1 MVAFAGNLA
10 RRVGE
15 RDGNNRRSS
24 QKIPVYYH
32 SMVQVGAAF
41 VSHTA
46 EMMTFPAGR
55 SYIRAAIDAVLR
67 AGFHP
72 VQMGTFTANP
82 LPPADYCRARI
93 QDCDVFVGVIGFRY
107 GSLVPELQETSYVD
121 LEFRE
126 ATRAGIPRLIFL
138 LDDEAPIIRSMVDVD
153 SRRIEEF
160 RERLLA
166 ARTVVYTF
174 RTPGDLGEA
183 VIQAL
188 QEMREQAGRPGRPRR
203 RHLLP
208 SQALPTNSA
217 RSVARPI
224 LLAKAKAHLL
234 RAPEDRLRIVGLTG
248 MGGTGKTTLARALAS
263 DQDVLDRYPDGVVW
277 VELGQHADLE
287 SCQSLVTEAYGD
299 RRPVVDVAAGRD
311 RLNQL
316 LLGARTLIVLDNIRS
331 TDQIHAFNIN
341 VPEST
346 LLVTTRAAEIL
357 FHDAL
362 ACEVGAVE
370 DGEARRILANYSGY
384 VEDELPA
391 EALSVVSRCRGL
403 ALALSIAGGMVRE
416 GRRWRTV
423 DERLRRSDL
432 GNLDARLP
440 DYPFTLLTAL
450 DASVSALLDEHRA
463 RFLELIVFD
472 GRGSVPVAL
481 LSLLWSLSGVDE
493 LDSEDL
499 VLLFSRRGLIR
510 YEPEGNTV
518 TVHDLLLDYMRTTI
532 KPDLVN
538 HLHRRLAHLFLGS
551 WGGVDPG
558 LPRMPVEGSLD
569 LAELYKMTY
578 VFDHLASGGEV
589 ALIHRILALEIPGDR
604 RRNLCYT
611 AYEHCGQVSTYLR
624 AVRLAWRLAEKS
636 TDEARAVGQ
645 PCESIALEVFY
656 ALVVGSIVT
665 MAASV
670 PAPLLVS
677 LVGQGVWTP
686 EQALAFAQSI
696 PSPRERTRALIGIS
710 AADDEQMRTTAL
722 RAALSLARPAVN
734 PFARTRTVLGLAPQ
748 GQLNAAV
755 EQILRLAS
763 TVRHQY
769 TRFCVLL
776 DAAEQ
781 LDGSHRATL
790 IEAASVV
797 ARTIPNPRSREEAL
811 TRIGDLSQ
819 ARGGLAPT
827 PPPGLVLERVQMA
840 LSPAAAIDPPQVY
853 EQILDLARAISSE
866 ESEEDDLPPVTAFP
880 RELAEPQRTTAV
892 VQALDL
898 ARGVSHPVW
907 RAKALVDLGSHLS
920 GAERNE
926 ALTGAL
932 DVINTITE
940 PARRARSLASLA
952 PHLPPPER
960 RRVIDL
966 ALAVVGRAEDPSA
979 QVKAYIDI
987 LPLLEG
993 QEREDAFRGAF
1004 TAARCLQEP
1013 YRCARALAAML
1024 PLVSPPDR
1032 AGVVDETL
1040 ALLHRISSAHSRA
1053 RVYAGILPHIPVKAR
1068 VTALAEALAAARA
1081 VKNPYRRSRALIA
1094 LVPHLD
1100 GDPRRQTVI
1109 DETLEAS
1116 LQVSGPYWQS
1126 RSLTRIAPHL
1136 PAAERYRILNLS
1148 LDAVHNVTDP
1158 DRRAEALTAMAELLP
1173 PDLLHKALD
1182 VARTSGGRYWWI
1194 MGTASLLK
1202 HLPEDHAA
1210 PIDAH
1215 TLLQEAQRIRG
1226 PYWQAKAVAVL
1237 APRLME
1243 NERVSALAGCLR
1255 AARVITDD
1263 DRHGQA
1269 LVELFQVLPEELEAE
1284 AIEAVRGITN
1294 DDGRRRAL
1302 AALVPSVRQSRY
1314 PQLLDLARETES
1326 LGTRAVILADL
1337 ARVMSGRERSTAVRE
1352 ADRTATLVSD
1362 LNERAETFA
1371 EICDVLPPG
1380 LRSSALSTIA
1390 KIQNPFQRVQMTA
1403 RAAAHLPLPSRQH
1416 LCGEALVAV
1425 DGINDPLRRMQ
1436 ALASLFPG
1444 LSLTEQRKVFAS
1456 LMTVAGLP
1464 PAAHDRVRALTPVL
1478 AHVTS
1483 PARDELLGHCFDLAM
1498 TVIEPYEQVNCLLS
1512 LAPYAG
1518 PGDLEEVLR
1527 WIPNVSSTYGQ
1538 ALLLAGIAPFLPL
1551 KLQDEALAVAAGL
1564 ENSTGR
1570 VWAVEALVLA
1580 GRGGASVWGSQWR
1593 AALESTALASH
1604 RSVLCLIALADASIA
1619 EYGGPRGV
1627 VACIDAIQAV
1637 EAWWA

>member
-1 MVAFAGNLA
+1 
-10 RRVGE
+10 
-15 RDGNNRRSS
+15 
-24 QKIPVYYH
+24 
-32 SMVQVGAAF
+32 MVQLGTAF

-46 EMMTFPAGR
+46 EMMAFPADR
-55 SYIRAAIDAVLR
+55 SYIRAAMDAILR

-82 LPPADYCRARI
+82 LPPADYCRARV

-107 GSLVPELQETSYVD
+107 GSLVPELQDTSYVD

-126 ATRAGIPRLIFL
+126 ATRAGTPRLIFL
-138 LDDEAPIIRSMVDVD
+138 LDDKAPITRAMVDVD
-153 SRRIEEF
+153 GRRIEEF
-160 RERLLA
+160 RQRLLTA
-166 ARTVVYTF
+166 GTVVHIF
-174 RTPGDLGEA
+174 RTPGELGEA

-188 QEMREQAGRPGRPRR
+188 QELREQSGRPGRPRR
-203 RHLLP
+203 RQLLP
-208 SQALPTNSA
+208 SRALPTNSA
-217 RSVARPI
+217 HSVARPI

-234 RAPEDRLRIVGLTG
+234 RAPEDRLRIVGLSG

-299 RRPVVDVAAGRD
+299 RRPVVDVAVGRD

-316 LLGARTLIVLDNIRS
+316 LPGARALIVLDNVCS

-346 LLVTTRAAEIL
+346 LLVTTRTPEIL

-362 ACEVGAVE
+362 VCEVGAVE

-391 EALSVVSRCRGL
+391 EALSVMSRCRGL

-416 GRRWRTV
+416 GRRWRTI

-440 DYPFTLLTAL
+440 DYPFTLLMAL

-472 GRGSVPVAL
+472 TRGPVPVEL
-481 LSLLWSLSGVDE
+481 LSLLWSLSGVNE

-499 VLLFSRRGLIR
+499 VLLFSQRGLIR

-532 KPDLVN
+532 DPELVN
-538 HLHRRLAHLFLGS
+538 HLHQRLAHLFLDS
-551 WGGVDPG
+551 WGGIDPG
-558 LPRMPVEGSLD
+558 LPRMPVDGSPD
-569 LAELYKMTY
+569 PTELYKMTY
-578 VFDHLASGGEV
+578 VFDHLARGGEV
-589 ALIHRILALEIPGDR
+589 LLIHQILALDARGDR

-645 PCESIALEVFY
+645 PSESIALEVVY
-656 ALVVGSIVT
+656 ALIVGSIVT

-670 PAPLLVS
+670 PVPLLVS
-677 LVGQGVWTP
+677 LVEQGVWTP
-686 EQALAFAQSI
+686 EQALTFAQSI

-722 RAALSLARPAVN
+722 RAALSLARTAVN

-748 GQLNAAV
+748 DQLNAAV

-763 TVRHQY
+763 TVNHRY

-781 LDGSHRATL
+781 LDGPHRAAL
-790 IEAASVV
+790 IEAASAV
-797 ARTIPNPRSREEAL
+797 AQTIPNPRSREEAL
-811 TRIGDLSQ
+811 TRIGDLFS
-819 ARGGLAPT
+819 ARGRLAPA
-827 PPPGLVLERVQMA
+827 PVPDPVLVRAQMA
-840 LSPAAAIDPPQVY
+840 LSPAAVIDPPQVY

-866 ESEEDDLPPVTAFP
+866 ESEEDDLPAVLAVPH
-880 RELAEPQRTTAV
+880 ELAEPQRTTAV

-907 RAKALVDLGSHLS
+907 RAKALIDLGSHLS
-920 GAERNE
+920 GAERSE
-926 ALTGAL
+926 ALTDAL

-952 PHLPPPER
+952 PHLPPREQ

-966 ALAVVGRAEDPSA
+966 AFAIVAKAEDPSA

-993 QEREDAFRGAF
+993 QEREDALRSAF
-1004 TAARCLQEP
+1004 TAAHRLHEP
-1013 YRCARALAAML
+1013 YRRARALASVL
-1024 PLVSPPDR
+1024 PLASPRDR
-1032 AGVVDETL
+1032 ARAVNEAL
-1040 ALLHRISSAHSRA
+1040 ALVHRIASAHSRA
-1053 RVYAGILPHIPVKAR
+1053 RVYAGILAHIPAKAR
-1068 VTALAEALAAARA
+1068 AAALAEALAAARA
-1081 VKNPYRRSRALIA
+1081 VKNPYRRSRALSA

-1100 GDPRRQTVI
+1100 GDPRRQTVL

-1116 LQVSGPYWQS
+1116 LEVSGPYWQS
-1126 RSLTRIAPHL
+1126 RSLTRIVPHL
-1136 PAAERYRILNLS
+1136 PAAERYRMLS
-1148 LDAVHNVTDP
+1148 LGLDAVQNVTDP
-1158 DRRAEALTAMAELLP
+1158 DRRAEALTAMAGFLPPELLN
-1173 PDLLHKALD
+1173 KALD

-1194 MGTASLLK
+1194 MGTVSLLK
-1202 HLPEDHAA
+1202 HLPEEHAA

-1226 PYWQAKAVAVL
+1226 PYWQAKAVATL
-1237 APRLME
+1237 APRLTE
-1243 NERVSALAGCLR
+1243 DERILALAECLR

-1269 LVELFQVLPEELEAE
+1269 LVELFQVLPGELEAE
-1284 AIEAVRGITN
+1284 AIEAVRAITD

-1302 AALVPSVRQSRY
+1302 AALVPHVRPDNY
-1314 PQLLDLARETES
+1314 PQLIDLARETES

-1337 ARVMSGRERSTAVRE
+1337 ARVISGSARSSAAQE
-1352 ADRTATLVSD
+1352 AHHTVMLVSD
-1362 LNERAETFA
+1362 LAERAETFA
-1371 EICDVLPPG
+1371 EICDVLPLG

-1390 KIQNPFQRVQMTA
+1390 KIQDPFQRIQMTA
-1403 RAAAHLPLPSRQH
+1403 RAATHLPLPSRQH
-1416 LCGEALVAV
+1416 VCGEALVAV
-1425 DGINDPLRRMQ
+1425 DGISDPLRRMQ

-1444 LSLTEQRKVFAS
+1444 LTFTEQQKVFGS
-1456 LMTVAGLP
+1456 LMSVAELP
-1464 PAAHDRVRALTPVL
+1464 PAAHDRVRILAPLL

-1483 PARDELLGHCFDLAM
+1483 RARDEVLGHCFDLAM

-1518 PGDLEEVLR
+1518 PGDLAEVLR

-1551 KLQDEALAVAAGL
+1551 ELKDEALAIAAGL

-1570 VWAVEALVLA
+1570 VWAIEALVLA
-1580 GRGGASVWGSQWR
+1580 DPDSASAWGSEWR
-1593 AALESTALASH
+1593 AALESAALASQ

-1619 EYGGPRGV
+1619 ECGGYRGV

-1637 EAWWA
+1637 EAWWG